1 MTNWALAKH
10 RRLKKV
16 CLLTFYLYENTLT
29 SFYLLLYK

>member
-16 CLLTFYLYENTLT
+16 WLRTF
-29 SFYLLLYK
+29 SFAVH

>member
-16 CLLTFYLYENTLT
+16 WLLTF
-29 SFYLLLYK
+29 SFAVH